1 MHRVRTLAPIV
12 VGALMMAAAVFMT
25 LQPTARGGGQDSG
38 PPNWWK
44 PPADVR
50 AMLKD
55 VSATR
60 LEGYDRALAGF
71 GTRHTLSTQDD
82 PNRGIGAARDW
93 IKGQFDQIA
102 ATSGG
107 RMTTELQSFIQPV
120 SNRIPVPTPITNVIA
135 TLHGTDPTSSDR
147 VYVVTG
153 HYDSRRT
160 DVLDGTGDAPGAN
173 DDASGVS
180 AVIELARVMATHPTD
195 STIVFA
201 AVAGEEQGLYGSDH
215 LAQVAK
221 DAGWN
226 IQGNLNM
233 DIIGSSLGGN
243 GVRDAHTI
251 RLFSEGVPTAAT
263 AGQIASLVSLG
274 GENDSAAR
282 QLARYV
288 GETGSNSATDM
299 DVKLIWRRDRFLRG
313 GDQISF
319 LLRGYPAVRFT
330 EPNENFDH
338 QHQDVRVE
346 NGTQFGDLVQFVDF
360 PFLQRVTRVVGS
372 SLAALERSPRAPT
385 NARIISAQLSYDT
398 ELRWNPNPE
407 SDVVGYE
414 IVWRDSKDPLWT
426 HSRFVGNVTDY
437 TVTSLNKDDNQVGVR
452 AVDRDGNRSPVAFP
466 VPANS

>member
-1 MHRVRTLAPIV
+1 MPRVRTLAPIV
-12 VGALMMAAAVFMT
+12 VGAVMMAAAVFMT
-25 LQPTARGGGQDSG
+25 LQPAARGRGHHDG
-38 PPNWWK
+38 PPSWWK

-55 VSATR
+55 VSASR
-60 LEGYDRALAGF
+60 FEGYDRALAGF
-71 GTRHTLSTQDD
+71 GTRHTLSSQDD

-120 SNRIPVPTPITNVIA
+120 SSRIPVPTRITNVLA

-147 VYVVTG
+147 VYVVSG

-160 DVLDGTGDAPGAN
+160 DVMDGTGDAPAAN
-173 DDASGVS
+173 DDASAVS
-180 AVIELARVMATHPTD
+180 AVIELARVMAKLPTD

-201 AVAGEEQGLYGSDH
+201 AFAGEEQGLYGSDH
-215 LAQVAK
+215 FAQVAK
-221 DAGWN
+221 DAGEN
-226 IQGNLNM
+226 VQGNLNM

-243 GVRDAHTI
+243 GVRDPHTI

-263 AGQIASLVSLG
+263 AAELNRLISNG

-282 QLARYV
+282 QRARYV
-288 GETGSNSATDM
+288 GETGSNRSTVM
-299 DVKLIWRRDRFLRG
+299 HVKLVWRRDRFLRG

-319 LLRGYPAVRFT
+319 LQQGWPAVRFT

-346 NGTQFGDLVQFVDF
+346 GGKQFGDLVEFVDF

-372 SLAALERSPRAPT
+372 SLAALERSPRAPA
-385 NARIISAQLSYDT
+385 NARILTANLSYDT
-398 ELRWNPNPE
+398 EMAW
-407 SDVVGYE
+407 
-414 IVWRDSKDPLWT
+414 
-426 HSRFVGNVTDY
+426 
-437 TVTSLNKDDNQVGVR
+437 
-452 AVDRDGNRSPVAFP
+452 
-466 VPANS
+466 